1 MQTVA
6 EDTERQ
12 SLPFTEKRADYM
24 KIAICPGS
32 FDPVTL
38 GHLDIIER
46 ASELFDKVIVLVMS
60 NSSKAG
66 KTAFSVDERIELIKK
81 CITKDNIEVD
91 TYSGLLVNYAKEKGA
106 VAVVKGLRAVSD
118 FDYEFQQALI
128 NKSLN
133 PNLETVFLPAKG
145 DNMFLSSSLVKEVCS
160 LDGDISSYVPDK
172 IVNDIYLRCKGD
184 K

>member
-1 MQTVA
+1 
-6 EDTERQ
+6 
-12 SLPFTEKRADYM
+12 M

-60 NSSKAG
+60 NSAKAG
-66 KTAFSVDERIELIKK
+66 KTAFSVDERIELLKK

-106 VAVVKGLRAVSD
+106 VAIVKGLRAVSD

-133 PNLETVFLPAKG
+133 PNLETVFLSAKG

-160 LDGDISSYVPDK
+160 LDGDISSYVPGE